1 MDNRIAT
8 VHVYKDTELL
18 VTTQIFG
25 QWINLIT
32 DVYLDWENSPYSLV
46 IEYDGKTLK
55 VNNEGN

>member
-32 DVYLDWENSPYSLV
+32 DVYLDWDNSPYSLV

-55 VNNEGN
+55 VNNAGS

>member
-18 VTTQIFG
+18 LTTQIFG
-25 QWINLIT
+25 QWINVIA